1 MTTGIYQSAAILSIF
16 IIFYLADFWLIHRY
30 DKLRT
35 TGSSR
40 SWEYTVQAFF
50 MAILIILQPILLPWL
65 GISTNASWG
74 LLIQALGLALVICG
88 LSLHWWARI
97 NLGQF
102 YGERE
107 EVQQGQHLVYRGPYV
122 YIRHPIYT
130 SYFILVIGILLIT
143 PALTTLLLTIY
154 SFWDFLH
161 AVAREEKLLTDQLP
175 GYTDYIARTPRFF
188 PRLTR
193 HSEGK

>member
-1 MTTGIYQSAAILSIF
+1 MMTGIYQSAAIMGIF
-16 IIFYLADFWLIHRY
+16 IIFYAADFWLINRY

-40 SWEYTVQAFF
+40 SWDYTVQALF
-50 MAILIILQPILLPWL
+50 MAILIMLQPILLPWL
-65 GISTNASWG
+65 GISTNTYWG
-74 LLIQALGLALVICG
+74 LLIQAMGLALVICG

-107 EVQQGQHLVYRGPYV
+107 EVQQGQRLVYRGPYV

-154 SFWDFLH
+154 AFWDFLH
-161 AVAREEKLLTDQLP
+161 AVAREEKLLADQLP
-175 GYTDYIARTPRFF
+175 GYTDYITRTPRFF
-188 PRLTR
+188 PRLTGR
-193 HSEGK
+193 AEDK

>member
-1 MTTGIYQSAAILSIF
+1 MMTGIYQSAAILGIS
-16 IIFYLADFWLIHRY
+16 IIFYLADFLLIQRY
-30 DKLRT
+30 DKLRAK
-35 TGSSR
+35 GSSR
-40 SWEYTVQAFF
+40 SWDYTVLAVF

-65 GISTNASWG
+65 GIFTNASWG
-74 LLIQALGLALVICG
+74 LLIQAMGLALVICG

-107 EVQQGQHLVYRGPYV
+107 EIQQGQHLVYRGPYV

-130 SYFILVIGILLIT
+130 SYFILVIGILLIN
-143 PALTTLLLTIY
+143 PALTTLLVTIY
-154 SFWDFLH
+154 AFWDFLH
-161 AVAREEKLLTDQLP
+161 AVAREEKLLADQLP

-188 PRLTR
+188 PRLTGR
-193 HSEGK
+193 LDGK